1 MVLSFPYFPIP
12 FGTTVKPIIPVVFI
26 PRSGYGRYLSYGA
39 LVDSGA
45 DLTTITRAAA
55 NDLGLVLED
64 DMVRTR
70 GIGGTAEMKV
80 TSCEIILGRG
90 GEAYRLTIPIHV
102 MAGKNVDLPFPLLGR
117 KGVFERFDITFRE
130 RKLRVD
136 LSLKDETVK
145 RVRLPPILK

>member
-12 FGTTVKPIIPVVFI
+12 FGTTVKPIIPLVFI
-26 PRSGYGRYLSYGA
+26 PRNGEGRYLTYGA

-45 DLTTITRAAA
+45 DFTTITRAAA
-55 NDLGLVLED
+55 IDLGLVLED
-64 DMVRTR
+64 EMVRTR
-70 GIGGTAEMKV
+70 GVGGTAEMKV